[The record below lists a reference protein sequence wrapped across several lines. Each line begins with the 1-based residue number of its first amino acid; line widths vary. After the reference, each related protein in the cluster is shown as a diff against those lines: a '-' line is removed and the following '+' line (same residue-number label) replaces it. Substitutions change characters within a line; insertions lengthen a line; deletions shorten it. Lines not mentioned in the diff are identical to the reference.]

1 MTFALI
7 AVASFFAGALI
18 LLLAMRSRVSKAE
31 ANAAAERIRAADSE
45 AARHRVEIEV
55 AGMRPELVRIGQLQ
69 LDAENFS
76 GQIVVLERK
85 CASLEA
91 TIEERD
97 KTLKQERAQIEQ
109 LTEQFKAQF
118 ALLSTEALKKNSE
131 AFLATAK
138 RELALQHQHAEG
150 DLATRQNEI
159 KQLLRPLED
168 GIKAYDDAVRAMEMA
183 RATAFGSL
191 EQQLQQSVLQSAEVA
206 RQASALKDALK
217 KPNIRG
223 RWGEVQLENC
233 IDLAGMSEHCDIEF
247 QASSLTSENDRIRPD
262 MIVRM
267 PGGGKVAVDSKT
279 PLEYFLQYIEAT
291 TEDDRNVALIRH
303 ARGVKGH
310 VAHLAKTDYMQKV
323 AGSPDFV
330 IMFLPNESFLAMA
343 LEREPSLMEDALTKK
358 VLIATPGTLIGLL
371 KVIRYGWTEHRQ
383 TDSAKQIV
391 EEGKKLNTEITRF
404 LLDFAELGE
413 ALNKASESYNSSVRR
428 VEKQITSRSQRL
440 ALLGAKSQKTLSAR
454 EARLLDTNESGEGEQ
469 EDAATEFNPM
479 LEFGESRNGSL
490 QLAAAGED

>member
-1 MTFALI
+1 MTFAII
-7 AVASFFAGALI
+7 AVASFLAGAFI
-18 LLLAMRSRVSKAE
+18 VLLVLKPRISQVE
-31 ANAAAERIRAADSE
+31 ANAAAERARAERSDAD
-45 AARHRVEIEV
+45 RHQTEIEL
-55 AGMRPELVRIGQLQ
+55 AGLRPELGRITQLQ
-69 LDAENFS
+69 LDAENVNAE
-76 GQIVVLERK
+76 IVALERK

-97 KTLKQERAQIEQ
+97 KALTQEREQVRQ
-109 LTEQFKAQF
+109 LTGEFKAQF

-131 AFLATAK
+131 TFLATAK

-168 GIKAYDDAVRAMEMA
+168 GIKAYDDAVRAMELA

-247 QASSLTSENDRIRPD
+247 QASSVTAENDRIRPD
-262 MIVRM
+262 MVVRM

-279 PLEYFLQYIEAT
+279 PLEYFLQYIEAA

-413 ALNKASESYNSSVRR
+413 ALNKASETYNSSVRR

-440 ALLGAKSQKTLSAR
+440 TLLGAKSQKTLSVR
-454 EARLLDTNESGEGEQ
+454 EARLLDTGDLGDPQ
-469 EDAATEFNPM
+469 QDADEELSPL
-479 LEFGESRNGSL
+479 LEFGTSGSESL
-490 QLAAAGED
+490 QLVANADN